1 MYEQRWP
8 WTSRWPS
15 VCVTL
20 LARTSQ
26 HPSLVCRH
34 MVELLGPRISMSQ
47 GLFLH
52 QSTQTHKKLI
62 YLRLAGSE
70 FTISVFKRRKTISTT
85 TGPKAPDDGQEDA
98 RNMLSCIWTT
108 SNKSERL
115 MHLVGW
121 LIWIKKISTTMVG
134 SRWLY
139 RQSYLRERDLLNEG
153 NHFLLIWQSS
163 YWQDVLYRLNSMRP
177 FE

>member
-34 MVELLGPRISMSQ
+34 MVELLGPGISMSQ

-98 RNMLSCIWTT
+98 RNMLSCTWTT
-108 SNKSERL
+108 SNKYERL

-121 LIWIKKISTTMVG
+121 FIWMLCILFSFVLFRVVTPFRLAVGYQRLKSNALYVYSGAALKFIS
-134 SRWLY
+134 
-139 RQSYLRERDLLNEG
+139 
-153 NHFLLIWQSS
+153 
-163 YWQDVLYRLNSMRP
+163 
-177 FE
+177 